1 VGPFRAGCLA
11 LALAAGSAAAC
22 EVPGDG
28 TSLRRALLK
37 VKYLAETEAW
47 ERAARRTSTV
57 QYVLSLDAPL
67 EREGRWRVV
76 GLTRLGRTS
85 VPSSSTLGQ
94 DGDVVLLSVAGDAL
108 DELDAHLGQPATEVA
123 H

>member
-47 ERAARRTSTV
+47 ERTARRSSSV
-57 QYVLSLDAPL
+57 QEVLSLDAPL
-67 EREGRWRVV
+67 ERAGRCFWPIEARSAGTTWQTFFATPRGEHILVAVPGDEPLPLEEWR
-76 GLTRLGRTS
+76 TRAR
-85 VPSSSTLGQ
+85 
-94 DGDVVLLSVAGDAL
+94 
-108 DELDAHLGQPATEVA
+108 
-123 H
+123 